1 MYHTKKIGVFVS
13 HIVGEYQRSICQGII
28 DQASEYGYCVE
39 IFSSTDEVTPG
50 NYRLGEE
57 SILRIPNFD
66 DFCGVIFI
74 SSTYITS
81 DLPQLISRT
90 LQAKCS
96 CPILEI
102 TQQHG
107 QYPSIA
113 LDNDTATGQITE
125 HLIGTHGFKHI
136 CYLGNTLQTYF
147 SDSRRNVYRQVM
159 ARHGLQVTAEDI
171 YECTYDSKDLEA
183 AAEYFTAAGKPD
195 AIVCYNDRMALG
207 MIRALLDKGYRIP
220 EDIAVTGTDMLE
232 EGQSIDPPLTSV
244 TFPTKEM
251 GVRAMELLLSAI
263 HGEELPPVTII
274 TSDPHIGGS
283 CGCPARHHKNPF
295 YFQHEMGLKVGKYE
309 ATITNNI
316 HMAASLLVTVD
327 INDGMELLENFV
339 TQIPGCSE
347 LYLCLYSDWD
357 SVSSHIR
364 TITFSED
371 DTADQDIIL
380 LKYSYK
386 NGRRMHECSFTKQ
399 NPLPD
404 YLFDSET
411 SCYIFY
417 PLYFSEKAYGYIAIA
432 YENNQIICEV
442 DFLSW
447 IMNINS
453 MLRNIAENKRTGLLV
468 NRLEEIYMHDEMT
481 GLYNRHGY
489 KLMSEQLIEKL
500 QDTGASV
507 SSFVLNLDGLKYI
520 NDTYGH
526 SEGDFAIC
534 VLGQALKNAVKEGD
548 ICARPGG
555 DEFYL
560 LTAGYTEEEITLL
573 IYKINRYLDNYNK
586 LHTKEY
592 HISASIG
599 VATATVRSDFDLK
612 QLTEQAD
619 RAMYGQK
626 RSRSDQLQPG
636 RHA

>member
-1 MYHTKKIGVFVS
+1 MYHSKKIGVFVS

-28 DQASEYGYCVE
+28 DRASEYGYCVE
-39 IFSSTDEVTPG
+39 IFSSTDEETPG

-66 DFCGVIFI
+66 NLCGVIFI
-74 SSTYITS
+74 SSTYLTS
-81 DLPQLISRT
+81 DLPRLISKT
-90 LQAKCS
+90 LQTRCH
-96 CPILEI
+96 CPILEV

-125 HLIGTHGFKHI
+125 HLIGTHGFKRI
-136 CYLGNTLQTYF
+136 CYLGNTLETFF
-147 SDSRRNVYRQVM
+147 SDHRRDIYKQVI
-159 ARHGLQVTAEDI
+159 AKHNLPVTAQDI
-171 YECTYDSKDLEA
+171 YECTYDSHDFDA
-183 AAEYFTAAGKPD
+183 AVEFFTTAGKPD

-207 MIRALLDKGYRIP
+207 MIRALLDKGYRVP

-232 EGQSIDPPLTSV
+232 AGQSINPPLTSV

-251 GVRAMELLLSAI
+251 GIRAMELLLSAI
-263 HGEELPPVTII
+263 HGETLPPVTVI

-283 CGCPARHHKNPF
+283 CGCPAKHHKNPF
-295 YFQHEMGLKVGKYE
+295 FFQHAMALKVGQYE

-316 HMAASLLVTVD
+316 HMAASLLATVD
-327 INDGMELLENFV
+327 INEGMDLLGNFV
-339 TQIPGCSE
+339 SQIPGCSE

-371 DTADQDIIL
+371 DSADRDVML
-380 LKYSYK
+380 LKFAYK
-386 NGRRMHECSFTKQ
+386 DGRRMHECSFTKQ
-399 NPLPD
+399 NSLPD

-411 SCYIFY
+411 SAYIFY
-417 PLYFSEKAYGYIAIA
+417 PLYFSDKAYGYIAIA
-432 YENNQIICEV
+432 YDHNQVICEV
-442 DFLSW
+442 DFLPW

-453 MLRNIAENKRTGLLV
+453 MLHNIAENKRTGLLV
-468 NRLEEIYMHDEMT
+468 NRLEEIYMHEEMT

-489 KLMSEQLIEKL
+489 KLMSEELIEKM
-500 QDTGASV
+500 QDTGTRI
-507 SSFVLNLDGLKYI
+507 SSFVLDLDGLKYI

-534 VLGQALKNAVKEGD
+534 ILGHALKNAAKDGD
-548 ICARPGG
+548 ICARIGG

-560 LTAGYTEEEITLL
+560 LTAGYSDEEITLL
-573 IYKINRYLDNYNK
+573 IYKINQYLDNYNK

-592 HISASIG
+592 HVSASIG
-599 VATATVRSDFDLK
+599 VASETISPNFDLK
-612 QLTEQAD
+612 QLTEKAD
-619 RAMYGQK
+619 QSMYEQK
-626 RSRSDQLQPG
+626 RSKKGFRG
-636 RHA
+636 

>member
-13 HIVGEYQRSICQGII
+13 HIVGEYQRNICQGII

-39 IFSSTDEVTPG
+39 IFSSTDEKIPG

-66 DFCGVIFI
+66 NLCGIIFI
-74 SSTYITS
+74 SSTYVTS
-81 DLPQLISRT
+81 NLPQLISKT
-90 LQAKCS
+90 LEGCR

-107 QYPSIA
+107 QYPSIM
-113 LDNDTATGQITE
+113 LDNDTGTGQLTE
-125 HLIGTHGFKHI
+125 HLIGTHGYKRV
-136 CYLGNTLQTYF
+136 CYLGNTLETFF
-147 SDSRRNVYRQVM
+147 SDNRCNIYKQVM
-159 ARHGLQVTAEDI
+159 AKHNLPVTAQDI
-171 YECTYDSKDLEA
+171 YECTYDSRDLEA
-183 AAEYFTAAGKPD
+183 AVEYFTATGKPD

-207 MIRALLDKGYRIP
+207 MIRALLDKGYRVP
-220 EDIAVTGTDMLE
+220 EDFAVTGTDMLE
-232 EGQSIDPPLTSV
+232 EGQYIDPPLTSV

-251 GVRAMELLLSAI
+251 GIRAVELLLSAL
-263 HGEELPPVTII
+263 HGKELPPVTVI

-283 CGCPARHHKNPF
+283 CGCPAKHHKNPF
-295 YFQHEMGLKVGKYE
+295 YFQHDMALKVGQNE
-309 ATITNNI
+309 ATSTDNI
-316 HMAASLLVTVD
+316 HMAASLLATVD
-327 INDGMELLENFV
+327 INEGMELLENFV
-339 TQIPGCSE
+339 SQISGCSE

-371 DTADQDIIL
+371 DSEDRAVML
-380 LKYSYK
+380 LKFAYK
-386 NGRRMHECSFTKQ
+386 NGKRMHECSFTKQ

-404 YLFDSET
+404 YLSDNEAS
-411 SCYIFY
+411 SYIFY

-432 YENNQIICEV
+432 YEDNQIICEV

-453 MLRNIAENKRTGLLV
+453 MLHNIAENKRTGLLV

-489 KLMSEQLIEKL
+489 KLLSEELLEKM
-500 QDTGASV
+500 QDTGTRI
-507 SSFVLNLDGLKYI
+507 SSFVLDLAGLKYI

-534 VLGQALKNAVKEGD
+534 VLGHALKNAVRDGD
-548 ICARPGG
+548 ICARLGG

-560 LTAGYTEEEITLL
+560 LTAGYSDEEITLV
-573 IYKINRYLDNYNK
+573 IYKINQYLDNYNK
-586 LHTKEY
+586 LHTKKY
-592 HISASIG
+592 HVSASIG
-599 VATATVRSDFDLK
+599 AASETISPDFDLK
-612 QLTEQAD
+612 QLTEKAD
-619 RAMYGQK
+619 RAMYEQK
-626 RSRSDQLQPG
+626 RSKPKHRK
-636 RHA
+636 

>member
-39 IFSSTDEVTPG
+39 IFSSTDEETPG

-66 DFCGVIFI
+66 NLCGVIFI
-74 SSTYITS
+74 SSTYLTS
-81 DLPQLISRT
+81 DLPRLISKT
-90 LQAKCS
+90 LQTRCH
-96 CPILEI
+96 CPILEV

-125 HLIGTHGFKHI
+125 HLIGTHGFKRV
-136 CYLGNTLQTYF
+136 CYLGNTLETFF
-147 SDSRRNVYRQVM
+147 SDHRRDIYKQVI
-159 ARHGLQVTAEDI
+159 AKHNLPVTVRDI
-171 YECTYDSKDLEA
+171 YECTYDSHDLEA
-183 AAEYFTAAGKPD
+183 AVEYFTAADKPD

-207 MIRALLDKGYRIP
+207 MIRALLDRGYRVP

-232 EGQSIDPPLTSV
+232 AGQSINPPLTSV

-251 GVRAMELLLSAI
+251 GIRAVELLLSAI
-263 HGEELPPVTII
+263 HGETLPPVTVI

-283 CGCPARHHKNPF
+283 CGCPAKHHKNPF
-295 YFQHEMGLKVGKYE
+295 YFQHEMTLKVGQYE

-316 HMAASLLVTVD
+316 HMAASLLATVD
-327 INDGMELLENFV
+327 VNEGMDLLGNFV
-339 TQIPGCSE
+339 SQIPGCSE

-371 DTADQDIIL
+371 DSADQDVML
-380 LKYSYK
+380 LKFAYK
-386 NGRRMHECSFTKQ
+386 DGRRMHECSFTKQ
-399 NPLPD
+399 NSLPD

-411 SCYIFY
+411 SAYIFY
-417 PLYFSEKAYGYIAIA
+417 PLYFSNKAYGYIAIA
-432 YENNQIICEV
+432 YERNQVICEV
-442 DFLSW
+442 DFLPW

-453 MLRNIAENKRTGLLV
+453 MLHNIAENKRTGLLV
-468 NRLEEIYMHDEMT
+468 NRLEEIYMRDEMT

-489 KLMSEQLIEKL
+489 KLMSEELIEKM
-500 QDTGASV
+500 QNTGTRI
-507 SSFVLNLDGLKYI
+507 SSFVLDLDGLKYI

-534 VLGQALKNAVKEGD
+534 ILGHALKNAAKDGD
-548 ICARPGG
+548 ICARLGG

-560 LTAGYTEEEITLL
+560 LAAEYSNEEITLL
-573 IYKINRYLDNYNK
+573 IYKINQYLDNYNK

-592 HISASIG
+592 HVSASIG
-599 VATATVRSDFDLK
+599 VASDTIGPNFDLK
-612 QLTEQAD
+612 QLTEKAD
-619 RAMYGQK
+619 QAMYEQK
-626 RSRSDQLQPG
+626 RSKTGCR
-636 RHA
+636 R

>member
-13 HIVGEYQRSICQGII
+13 HIVGEYQRCICQGIV

-39 IFSSTDEVTPG
+39 IFSSTDENIPG
-50 NYRLGEE
+50 NYRQGED
-57 SILRIPNFD
+57 SILRIPNFN

-74 SSTYITS
+74 SSTYLTK
-81 DLPQLISRT
+81 DLPQLISET
-90 LQAKCS
+90 LYSKCN

-125 HLIGTHGFKHI
+125 HLIGTHGFKRI
-136 CYLGNTLQTYF
+136 CYLGNSLETFF
-147 SDSRRNVYRQVM
+147 SDNRCNVYRQVM
-159 ARHGLQVTAEDI
+159 EKHGLPVTSQEI
-171 YECTYDSKDLEA
+171 YECTYDSRDLADA
-183 AAEYFTAAGKPD
+183 AQYFTAAGKPD
-195 AIVCYNDRMALG
+195 AIICYNDRMALG
-207 MIRALLDKGYRIP
+207 MIRALLDQGLRVP

-251 GVRAMELLLSAI
+251 GIRAVELLLSAI
-263 HGEELPPVTII
+263 HGEKLPPITVI

-283 CGCPARHHKNPF
+283 CGCPAKHHKNPF
-295 YFQHEMGLKVGKYE
+295 YFQHEMGLKVGQHE

-316 HMAASLLVTVD
+316 HMAASLLVTLD
-327 INDGMELLENFV
+327 INDGMELLGNYV
-339 TQIPGCSE
+339 SQIPGCSE

-371 DTADQDIIL
+371 DIDHGADQDILL
-380 LKYSYK
+380 LKFSYK
-386 NGRRMHECSFTKQ
+386 NGVRMHECSFTKH

-411 SCYIFY
+411 SAYIFY
-417 PLYFSEKAYGYIAIA
+417 PLYFSQKAYGYIAIA

-489 KLMSEQLIEKL
+489 KMMSEELLEKV
-500 QDTGASV
+500 QNTGAQI
-507 SSFVLNLDGLKYI
+507 SSLVLDLDGLKYI
-520 NDTYGH
+520 NDTFGH

-534 VLGQALKNAVKEGD
+534 VLGHALKNAIKEGD
-548 ICARPGG
+548 ICARISS

-560 LTAGYTEEEITLL
+560 LTAGYSEEEIPLL

-592 HISASIG
+592 HIAASIG
-599 VATATVRSDFDLK
+599 AATEIISSNFDLK
-612 QLTEQAD
+612 QLTERAD
-619 RAMYGQK
+619 RAMYEQK
-626 RSRSDQLQPG
+626 RSKQQEVPIS
-636 RHA
+636 

>member
-1 MYHTKKIGVFVS
+1 MYHSKKIGVFVS

-28 DQASEYGYCVE
+28 DKASEYGYCVE
-39 IFSSTDEVTPG
+39 IFSSTDEENSG
-50 NYRLGEE
+50 NYRLGEK

-74 SSTYITS
+74 SSTYVTKE
-81 DLPQLISRT
+81 LPQLISQT

-125 HLIGTHGFKHI
+125 HLIGTHGYQRI
-136 CYLGNTLQTYF
+136 CYLGNVREKYF
-147 SDSRRNVYRQVM
+147 SDNRHHAYEQTM
-159 ARHGLQVTAEDI
+159 ARHGLPVAGQDV
-171 YECTYDSKDLEA
+171 YECTYAAQDFDA
-183 AAEYFTAAGKPD
+183 AAEYFTAAGRPD

-207 MIRALLDKGYRIP
+207 MIRALLDRGYRIP
-220 EDIAVTGTDMLE
+220 EDIAVTGSDMLE
-232 EGQSIDPPLTSV
+232 EGQSINPPLTSV

-251 GVRAMELLLSAI
+251 GVRAVELLLSAF
-263 HGEELPPVTII
+263 HGKELPPVTVI

-283 CGCPARHHKNPF
+283 CGCHATHHRNPF
-295 YFQHEMGLKVGKYE
+295 YFQHAMGLKIGQSE
-309 ATITNNI
+309 NTLMNNI
-316 HMAASLLVTVD
+316 HMASSLQVIVD
-327 INDGMELLENFV
+327 INEGVELLENFV

-371 DTADQDIIL
+371 APASQDVIL
-380 LKYSYK
+380 LKFSYK
-386 NGRRMHECSFTKQ
+386 DGKRMHECSFAKQ

-404 YLFDSET
+404 YLFDGRNPS
-411 SCYIFY
+411 YIFF
-417 PLYFSEKAYGYIAIA
+417 PLFFSEKAFGYIAIA
-432 YENNQIICEV
+432 YEDNQVLCEV

-447 IMNINS
+447 VMNVSS

-468 NRLEEIYMHDEMT
+468 SRLEEIYMHDEMT

-489 KLMSEQLIEKL
+489 KLLSEELIERM
-500 QDTGASV
+500 QGAGTNV
-507 SSFVLNLDGLKYI
+507 SSFVLDLDGLKYI

-534 VLGQALKNAVKEGD
+534 VLGQALKSAMKEGD
-548 ICARPGG
+548 ICARLGG

-560 LTAGYTEEEITLL
+560 LAAGYSEEETAVL
-573 IYKINRYLDNYNK
+573 IYKIHQYLDNYNK
-586 LHTKEY
+586 LHTKDY
-592 HISASIG
+592 QISASIG
-599 VATATVRSDFDLK
+599 VATSTVDYDFDLK
-612 QLTEQAD
+612 ELSEKAD
-619 RAMYGQK
+619 RAMYEQK
-626 RSRSDQLQPG
+626 RSKPNRG
-636 RHA
+636 R

>member
-1 MYHTKKIGVFVS
+1 MYHSKKIGIFVS
-13 HIVGEYQRSICQGII
+13 HIVGEYQRNICQGII
-28 DQASEYGYCVE
+28 DQASEYGYGVE
-39 IFSSTDEVTPG
+39 IFSSTDEDVPG
-50 NYRLGEE
+50 NYRLGEK

-66 DFCGVIFI
+66 DICGVIFI
-74 SSTYITS
+74 SSTYITKE
-81 DLPQLISRT
+81 LPELISRT
-90 LQAKCS
+90 LQTRCT

-102 TQQHG
+102 TQLHG

-125 HLIGTHGFKHI
+125 HLISTHGFKRI
-136 CYLGNTLQTYF
+136 CYLGNTLETFF
-147 SDSRRNVYRQVM
+147 SDNRRNAYKQTM
-159 ARHGLQVTAEDI
+159 ARHELPVTAQDI
-171 YECTYDSKDLEA
+171 YECTYEGPDFEA

-195 AIVCYNDRMALG
+195 AIVCYNDRMALC

-220 EDIAVTGTDMLE
+220 EDIAVTGSDMLE

-244 TFPTKEM
+244 TFPTREM

-263 HGEELPPVTII
+263 HGKELPPVTVI

-283 CGCPARHHKNPF
+283 CGCSATHRRNPF
-295 YFQHEMGLKVGKYE
+295 YFQHNMGVKVGRYE
-309 ATITNNI
+309 ATITNYI

-327 INDGMELLENFV
+327 LNEGMDLLENFV

-371 DTADQDIIL
+371 ESANQDIML
-380 LKYSYK
+380 LKFAYK
-386 NGRRMHECSFTKQ
+386 DGKRMHECSFTKH

-404 YLFDSET
+404 YLYDNGSA
-411 SCYIFY
+411 SYIFY
-417 PLYFSEKAYGYIAIA
+417 PLYFSEKAYGYIAIS
-432 YENNQIICEV
+432 YDHNQIICEV

-447 IMNINS
+447 IMNVNS

-468 NRLEEIYMHDEMT
+468 SRLEEIYMHDEMT

-489 KLMSEQLIEKL
+489 KLMAEELIEKM
-500 QDTGASV
+500 QNTGTRI
-507 SSFVLNLDGLKYI
+507 SSFVLDLDGLKYI

-526 SEGDFAIC
+526 NEGDFAIC
-534 VLGQALKNAVKEGD
+534 VLGHALKNAIKEGD
-548 ICARPGG
+548 ICARLGG

-560 LTAGYTEEEITLL
+560 LTAGYSEEEATVL
-573 IYKINRYLDNYNK
+573 IYKINQYLDNYNK

-592 HISASIG
+592 HVSASIG
-599 VATATVRSDFDLK
+599 VAAEVISPGFDLK
-612 QLTEQAD
+612 QLSEKAD
-619 RAMYGQK
+619 RAMYEQK
-626 RSRSDQLQPG
+626 RSKPER
-636 RHA
+636 RR

>member
-13 HIVGEYQRSICQGII
+13 HIVGEYQRDICQGII

-39 IFSSTDEVTPG
+39 IFSSTDEEIPG
-50 NYRLGEE
+50 NYRIGEE
-57 SILRIPNFD
+57 SILRIPNYD
-66 DFCGVIFI
+66 NFCGIIFI
-74 SSTYITS
+74 SNTYITR
-81 DLPQLISRT
+81 DLPKLISKT
-90 LQAKCS
+90 LQTKCS

-102 TQQHG
+102 THQRG
-107 QYPSIA
+107 QYPAIA
-113 LDNDTATGQITE
+113 LDNDTVTGQITE

-136 CYLGNTLQTYF
+136 CYLGNTQETFF
-147 SDSRRNVYRQVM
+147 SDNRRNLYRQVM
-159 ARHGLQVTAEDI
+159 DRHGLPVTAQQI
-171 YECTYDSKDLEA
+171 YECSYDSRDLEA
-183 AAEYFTAAGKPD
+183 AADFFTADGKPE

-207 MIRALLDKGYRIP
+207 MIRALLDRGYRVP
-220 EDIAVTGTDMLE
+220 EDIAVTGADMLE
-232 EGQSIDPPLTSV
+232 EGQSIDPPLTTV

-263 HGEELPPVTII
+263 HGEELPPMTYVT
-274 TSDPHIGGS
+274 SHPHIGGS
-283 CGCPARHHKNPF
+283 CGCAARHHKNPF
-295 YFQHEMGLKVGKYE
+295 FFQHEMGLKVGEYE

-316 HMAASLLVTVD
+316 HMAASLLVSVD
-327 INDGMELLENFV
+327 INDGIELLENYV
-339 TQIPGCSE
+339 SQIPGCSE

-380 LKYSYK
+380 LKFSYK

-404 YLFDSET
+404 YLFDGET

-432 YENNQIICEV
+432 YEDNRIICEV

-447 IMNINS
+447 IMDINS

-489 KLMSEQLIEKL
+489 KMMSEQLIERL
-500 QDTGASV
+500 QDTGTSV
-507 SSFVLNLDGLKYI
+507 SSFVLDLDGLKYI

-534 VLGQALKNAVKEGD
+534 VLGQALKNAVREED
-548 ICARPGG
+548 ICARLGG

-560 LTAGYTEEEITLL
+560 LTSGYTEEEVSLL
-573 IYKINRYLDNYNK
+573 VYKINRYLDNYNK

-599 VATATVRSDFDLK
+599 VATATIRSDFDLK
-612 QLTEQAD
+612 KLTEQAD
-619 RAMYGQK
+619 RAMYEQK
-626 RSRSDQLQPG
+626 RSKPDR
-636 RHA
+636 RR